1 MPSYVKAAAAGLA
14 AGLVAAG
21 AMELFQRVA
30 GTAMGQTGEG
40 EPATVKAANS
50 VALAVTGHDLPEAA
64 KGPAGEAV
72 HYVTGAALGLGYGV
86 LVALAPKLRAGF
98 GTGYGLAANV
108 LIDNAIVPAAGLG
121 PKPTETSAATQA
133 YGGLSHL
140 LFGLALEG
148 VRHALV
154 DGKPAAK

>member
-1 MPSYVKAAAAGLA
+1 MPSYFKAAAAGLA

-30 GTAMGQTGEG
+30 GPALGQTGEG
-40 EPATVKAANS
+40 DPATVKAADGVA
-50 VALAVTGHDLPEAA
+50 VALTGHHLPDSA

-72 HYVTGAALGLGYGV
+72 HFVTGAALGLAYGV
-86 LVALAPKLRAGF
+86 LVALAPSLRAGF
-98 GTGYGLAANV
+98 GTGYGLAANA
-108 LIDNAIVPAAGLG
+108 LIDNAAVPAAGLG
-121 PKPTETSAATQA
+121 PKPSESGTATQA
-133 YGGLSHL
+133 YGGLSHV

-154 DGKPAAK
+154 DAKKD